1 MFGYGALLDS
11 LTITP
16 NNFRGQWE
24 HVNPVL
30 FISFIESIL
39 GYRNIPELSSSGQWH
54 FKRDIPF
61 A

>member
-11 LTITP
+11 LMMTP
-16 NNFRGQWE
+16 NNFRAQWD

-30 FISFIESIL
+30 CISFIESIL
-39 GYRNIPELSSSGQWH
+39 GYRNIPELSGGGQWH

>member
-1 MFGYGALLDS
+1 MFGYGALLDA

-16 NNFRGQWE
+16 NNFRGQWD

-30 FISFIESIL
+30 CISFIESVL
-39 GYRNIPELSSSGQWH
+39 GYRNIPELSSAGRWQ
-54 FKRDIPF
+54 FKRDEPF

>member
-1 MFGYGALLDS
+1 MFGHGALLDS
-11 LTITP
+11 LTITA
-16 NNFRGQWE
+16 NNFRGQWD

-39 GYRNIPELSSSGQWH
+39 GYRNIPELSSAGQWQ